1 MAQGVRGRSDR
12 SPVARPMPRPSRTQ
26 PVHRAPVTPSAQTA
40 RLDRCA
46 GACSCGGTCAGA
58 KPAED
63 ELGALLRSSV
73 LQRATLQRDLI
84 DDIKPSAE
92 KQVQEI
98 CAALNTANGSPLP
111 CAKSKKPGAPSG
123 FCVPL
128 GSKLQAMAIRNV
140 VKAPLLLGIRTK
152 VNPRVVGFWDEYMGS
167 VLGVGGDP
175 SVRDLTSSFGADFA
189 KSPTTD
195 ATSSFLE
202 FELAKDLTTN
212 GPSVAPGTSVSL
224 DITKR
229 IPAAVAEINTPDAP
243 NEMNFSFP
251 SDIGGNLAGGIGK
264 DEASCRVG
272 AHPSPQDDARIVT
285 GTVKVTGMADGSRVA
300 EPDLN
305 FEVRDT
311 IDLCPG
317 DFGTGLEQCAT
328 VILSRLEASGVAGD
342 IPFKVKFSPPKRAPL
357 LISPVP
363 VPPVPP
369 KPGPSGQLS
378 CPRFLR
384 ADGTPEPTLQACL
397 ENKKRLA
404 AGARGEPVRMVQEAL
419 IALKFDLGSFGADAK
434 FGNDTAKAVM
444 AFKKQQKLGFE
455 TIGDVGPGTM
465 ARLDKLC
472 P

>member
-1 MAQGVRGRSDR
+1 
-12 SPVARPMPRPSRTQ
+12 MPRRPLASAA
-26 PVHRAPVTPSAQTA
+26 HRAPLARNAQSA

-46 GACSCGGTCAGA
+46 GACTCGGTCATAG
-58 KPAED
+58 PAED
-63 ELGALLRSSV
+63 ELGRLLRTSV

-84 DDIKPSAE
+84 DDIKPNAE
-92 KQVQEI
+92 KKVEEI
-98 CAALNTANGSPLP
+98 CAALNTASGSPAP
-111 CAKSKKPGAPSG
+111 CAKSTKPGAPSG

-128 GSKLQAMAIRNV
+128 SSKLQAMAIRNV

-167 VLGVGGDP
+167 LLGVGGDP

-189 KSPTTD
+189 KSPTTKITT
-195 ATSSFLE
+195 AFLDD
-202 FELAKDLTTN
+202 ELAKDIEAN
-212 GPSVAPGTSVSL
+212 GPRVAAGANVTL
-224 DITKR
+224 DITTR
-229 IPAAVAEINTPDAP
+229 IPAAVAEINTPDAAH
-243 NEMNFSFP
+243 EMNFGFP

-264 DEASCRVG
+264 DEKSCRVG

-285 GTVKVTGMADGSRVA
+285 GTAKVTGNADGSMTV
-300 EPDLN
+300 EPDLS

-342 IPFKVKFSPPKRAPL
+342 IPFKVKFGGPSRPPLKIAATPVP
-357 LISPVP
+357 PVP

-369 KPGPSGQLS
+369 KPKPGPSGQLT

-404 AGARGEPVRMVQEAL
+404 AGARGEPVKMVQEAL
-419 IALKFDLGSFGADAK
+419 IALKFDVGSFGADAK